1 MDTVIKSWE
10 GWLVHHPRAARKL
23 MAELPVPCKILTPVG
38 ESVNISASAFV
49 GNAYLMGRLADT
61 MVTREFSERM
71 LRALGYSLR
80 DEICDELVMLQIRNP
95 KVGPEFIG
103 QFPGLWRWKEAL
115 RFALEYWEKTDG
127 AK

>member
-1 MDTVIKSWE
+1 MDTEIKSWE

-61 MVTREFSERM
+61 MVTREFTERM
-71 LRALGYSLR
+71 LRELGYALR
-80 DEICDELVMLQIRNP
+80 DEVDAMGFRLQLRHERILPTYFN
-95 KVGPEFIG
+95 GI
-103 QFPGLWRWKEAL
+103 WRWKEAL
-115 RFALEYWEKTDG
+115 RFALEDWEKVQ
-127 AK
+127 K